1 MHCKRPRLD
10 SWVRKIPWKRGKYWK
25 AQYFGAFLVVQMVKN
40 ASWEAWVPFLR
51 REDPLEE
58 GMTTNS
64 SIFAWRIPI
73 DRGAWWAA
81 IRGVTESDVTE

>member
-1 MHCKRPRLD
+1 
-10 SWVRKIPWKRGKYWK
+10 
-25 AQYFGAFLVVQMVKN
+25 MVKN

-58 GMTTNS
+58 GMTMNS